1 MTDFDSI
8 WRTQDEIRTVV
19 NAVLGESIWNLSY
32 EYRRM
37 CIVETVSAIVRV
49 NCECPSTSL
58 PSHGAIEVGQSHVLV
73 VLPRSQHE
81 AQVCVTTIPPDAKH
95 VAMTVQA
102 HQVVE
107 VDLVDCLILC
117 SCEIQLVSHLV
128 REEQSLGD
136 FLLWLLFKLLKN

>member
-1 MTDFDSI
+1 MNLVMTAL
-8 WRTQDEIRTVV
+8 VG
-19 NAVLGESIWNLSY
+19 N

-49 NCECPSTSL
+49 HCECPSTSL
-58 PSHGAIEVGQSHVLV
+58 PSHGAIEVVQCYILV
-73 VLPRSQHE
+73 ILPRSQHE
-81 AQVCVTTIPPDAKH
+81 AEVCVTTIPPDAKH

-117 SCEIQLVSHLV
+117 SCEVQLVGHLV
-128 REEQSLGD
+128 REEKRLVLCCSLLMPSTPCGLA
-136 FLLWLLFKLLKN
+136 F